1 MDPSTDRVDGVLSGP
16 DSRAIACRGISSGVL
31 VGLGLVAATHVL
43 EVDGGRSVIKLGYA
57 VVAGLA
63 VGEVIIGHR
72 VHSDDGSTTQSK
84 SCRSLRA
91 VGATVGVTLTV
102 FPFTLHPST
111 VSMVEAAVG
120 SMAIGGATLLGAG
133 WFLTKRPGG
142 DDDRQVIRVVGA
154 GVLVVVLAIVLSL

>member
-1 MDPSTDRVDGVLSGP
+1 MDPSTDQANGVLSGP
-16 DSRAIACRGISSGVL
+16 DSRAIACRGVSSGVL

-43 EVDGGRSVIKLGYA
+43 EVDGGRTVIKLGHA

-63 VGEVIIGHR
+63 VGEVLIGHR

-102 FPFTLHPST
+102 FPFTLHTFT
-111 VSMVEAAVG
+111 VNMVEAAVG

-142 DDDRQVIRVVGA
+142 DDRQVIRVIGA